1 MEAAAAAA
9 WELGDD
15 CIQISSGVCYRSG
28 GMKREILVGMTC
40 PVGWLLQRMGSFAEQ
55 AWDCLL

>member
-1 MEAAAAAA
+1 
-9 WELGDD
+9 
-15 CIQISSGVCYRSG
+15 
-28 GMKREILVGMTC
+28 MKREILVGMTC